1 MSAQKSVVSV
11 QNLDI
16 AISSGGIK
24 IVEEISFDIAPGEI
38 LGLVGES
45 GSGKTTVSMALLGHC
60 RKGAVIDAGS
70 IIIDGHEIAGAPI
83 DELRSIRG
91 GTIAYVPQDPGTALN
106 PGLRIAKQILESL
119 EKHLPQQSN
128 AQHLDRVR
136 EILTEVALPS
146 DDDFLRRY
154 PHQLSGGQQ
163 QRVAIAIAFAC
174 RPKVIVCDEPTT
186 GLDVTTQ
193 SKVLATIRRL
203 CRDHGVAA
211 LYVSHDLAVVAEL
224 ADRVAV
230 MYAGRIVEIGDRDEI
245 FFASSHPY
253 TRRLIRALPDIAGR
267 NQILGISGYAPMPWD
282 RPTGCA
288 FAPRCEDA
296 REICSQS
303 VPATTSVT
311 ASHSVNCHRHQDAAK
326 IVITPRQER
335 EFTSHDGQTPLL
347 SINSL
352 QGFYGARQVLFDINL
367 HIESGECLAL
377 VGESGSGKTTLS
389 RCIGGLHSDY
399 QGEILYNGALLGKSA
414 DKRVK
419 EERRDIQYIFQSPYA
434 SINPRRP
441 IGATIGRQLDLFFG
455 LKGKEAQVRVAEL
468 LDLVSLPRTI
478 VESYPD
484 QLSGGERQRVAI
496 ARALAANPKLIVCD
510 EITSALDVSVQ
521 ASVIET
527 LKQLQASTSV
537 GLLFVTHNLALT
549 RTIADRVAVMRQ
561 GKIVEYGGIDNVFN
575 DPKAAY
581 THRLLEHTP
590 SLK

>member
-1 MSAQKSVVSV
+1 MKSVVSV
-11 QNLDI
+11 KNLDI
-16 AISSGGIK
+16 AITRGGIR
-24 IVEEISFDIAPGEI
+24 IVENISFEIAPGEI

-70 IIIDGHEIAGAPI
+70 VLVDGKEVCNASIA
-83 DELRSIRG
+83 ELRKLRG
-91 GTIAYVPQDPGTALN
+91 GVIAYVPQDPSTALN
-106 PGLRIAKQILESL
+106 PGIRVGKQILESL
-119 EKHLPQQSN
+119 EQHLPEQSN
-128 AQHLDRVR
+128 SQHMDRIK
-136 EILTEVALPS
+136 EILSEVALPS
-146 DDDFLRRY
+146 DQDFLKRY

-163 QRVAIAIAFAC
+163 QRVAIAIAFAT

-193 SKVLATIRRL
+193 AKVLQTIRKL
-203 CRDHGVAA
+203 CREHKVAA

-230 MYAGRIVEIGDRDEI
+230 MYAGRIIENGLRDEI
-245 FFASSHPY
+245 FFASHHPY

-267 NQILGISGYAPMPWD
+267 NQVLGIAGYAPMPWD

-296 REICSQS
+296 QDICRSQ
-303 VPATTSVT
+303 VPVVQKISEA
-311 ASHSVNCHRHQDAAK
+311 HSVSCHRHGDATK
-326 IVITPRQER
+326 IIATPRKPNA
-335 EFTSHDGQTPLL
+335 FMSSPKDNLL
-347 SINSL
+347 LNVQSL

-367 HIESGECLAL
+367 NIEASECVAL

-389 RCIGGLHSDY
+389 RCIGGLHSEFEGDLKFLDF
-399 QGEILYNGALLGKSA
+399 ELGKSA
-414 DKRVK
+414 ADRKK

-441 IGATIGRQLDLFFG
+441 IGRTIMRQLNLFFDMEG
-455 LKGKEAQVRVAEL
+455 SEAESRTSEL
-468 LDLVSLPRTI
+468 LDLVSLPHSI
-478 VESYPD
+478 VNSYPD

-510 EITSALDVSVQ
+510 EVTSALDVSVQ

-527 LKQLQASTSV
+527 LKNLQEVTKV

-549 RTIADRVAVMRQ
+549 RTISDRVAVMRM
-561 GKIVEYGGIDNVFN
+561 GRIVEYGGIENVFN
-575 DPKAAY
+575 NPAAEY
-581 THRLLEHTP
+581 TSRLLEHTP

>member
-1 MSAQKSVVSV
+1 MSVVKV
-11 QNLDI
+11 QGVDI
-16 AISSGGIK
+16 SITRGGIK
-24 IVEEISFDIAPGEI
+24 IVENISFEIKAGEI

-45 GSGKTTVSMALLGHC
+45 GSGKTTVSMSLLGHT
-60 RKGAVIDAGS
+60 RKGAVIESGS
-70 IIIDGHEIAGAPI
+70 ITIDGHQIVGST
-83 DELRSIRG
+83 DSQLRSLRG

-119 EKHLPQQSN
+119 QKHLPEQN
-128 AQHLDRVR
+128 HETHMDRVR

-146 DDDFLRRY
+146 DDDFLKRY

-193 SKVLATIRRL
+193 SRVLATIREL
-203 CRDHGVAA
+203 CRVHGVAA
-211 LYVSHDLAVVAEL
+211 LYVSHDLAVVSEL
-224 ADRVAV
+224 ADKVAV
-230 MYAGRIVEIGDRDEI
+230 MYAGKIIESGNRDEI
-245 FFASSHPY
+245 FFRSSHPY
-253 TRRLIRALPDIAGR
+253 TRRLIRALPDIGGR
-267 NQILGISGYAPMPWD
+267 HQIVGISGYAPMPWE

-296 REICSQS
+296 QAICSQE
-303 VPATTSVT
+303 VPTLT
-311 ASHSVNCHRHQDAAK
+311 AQSPTHTVACHRHKDATD
-326 IVITPRQER
+326 IRPTPRVDRDFVSSGGEH
-335 EFTSHDGQTPLL
+335 FLL
-347 SINSL
+347 SINNL
-352 QGFYGARQVLFDINL
+352 NGFYGSRQVLFDANI
-367 HIESGECLAL
+367 HIEPGECVAL

-399 QGEILYNGALLGKSA
+399 DGEVNFFGSTLGKFSMSR
-414 DKRVK
+414 KK

-441 IGATIGRQLDLFFG
+441 IGSTIARQLELFYG
-455 LKGKEAQVRVAEL
+455 LKGDEARDRINEL
-468 LDLVSLPRTI
+468 LDLVSLPHAI
-478 VESYPD
+478 VTSFPD

-496 ARALAANPKLIVCD
+496 ARALAAKPKLIVCD

-527 LKQLQASTSV
+527 LKQLQETTQV

-549 RTIADRVAVMRQ
+549 RTIADRVAVMRK
-561 GKIVEYGGIDNVFN
+561 GTIVEYGGIDSVFN
-575 DPKAAY
+575 NPKAEY
-581 THRLLEHTP
+581 TGRLLEHTP